1 MNKNAIK
8 KFAIDARNKLIA
20 SVTDKAGMLGITPDN
35 CSEAITKGADFEVYK
50 TAAGTEVTLNKKQ
63 CEQRRKL
70 VAKIYEK
77 GFESVVEEVAYTWF
91 NRICAIRFME
101 VNDYMYPVRVRV
113 LSSEKEGKNEPDVVT
128 MAPEIDW
135 DFTDKEREEIIDAKM
150 NNRLDDL
157 FRMLFIKQCN
167 LLHEVLPGLFEE
179 TEDYTEMLLNISFT
193 NEDDVIRMLV
203 DGINEK
209 DFNITTV
216 DENGEAAGQV
226 EIIGW
231 LYQYYISQKHD
242 EVVNMNKGSIKKEDI
257 PAATQLF
264 TTDWV
269 VRYMVDN
276 SLGRYWIERN
286 PQSKLAEKLEFF
298 ITSKTEDIQYVNEE
312 IEPTDLTFFDPCMG
326 SGHILIYAFDVLM
339 EIYRECGY
347 SDRDAA
353 ISIVENNLFG
363 LDIDK
368 RAYQLAYFAVM
379 MKARSFNRRAMTS
392 GMMNHLSVIEE
403 SDSIQKFTC
412 EGLTNDRELNK
423 IGEYLVDVY
432 RDAKETGALQTVEKK
447 DYESFAEYLMYI
459 ANNVGQIDV
468 FTSDWLNNILP
479 KMFQLTKQ
487 AGIMS
492 NKYDVVS
499 TNPPYMNKLDENLK
513 KFINHKYT
521 EYSGDLFSVFIY
533 RNLEYCKVDGYA
545 SYMTPFVWMFIKTY
559 EHLRNYILDNKFIV
573 SLIQMEYSAYEEATV
588 PICSFVLKNGVENA
602 KTLCIKLSDFK
613 GGMDVQ
619 RQMVLQAISELKCPY
634 FYETSQNIYKL
645 IPGNPIAYWIGEN
658 TASIFK
664 ENKINDIAFA
674 KAGIVTG
681 DDKKFLRIW
690 YEIANEEIDFTC
702 EEYEYNPKVRW
713 VPMNKGGSYRKYYGN
728 YEFVM
733 NIYDL
738 WTDGKTNSSVRR
750 GDTDSYFKE
759 AITWSMVT
767 SNKTSFRYSKNKVF
781 GVASPA
787 IFMKNMDLRILG
799 YLNSK
804 VVEYFNRFLN
814 PTINILTGNILSLP
828 YIEAPDWTLGKVE
841 ECIRISQ
848 EDWDSYETSWDFIRH
863 PLVPSAAIK
872 QEQLTSQFEK
882 SRMKKFGLISW
893 HYENWKNQCEKRFNQ
908 LKSDEVELN
917 SIFID
922 IYGLQDELTPEVEDK
937 DITVRKAD
945 LQRDIYS
952 FVSYAVGCMFGRYS
966 LDEDGLAFAGSEWDN
981 SKYTSFTPDTDN
993 IIPITDEEY
1002 FSDDIVG
1009 RFVEFVKT
1017 AYGADTL
1024 EENLG
1029 FIANAL
1035 GNKGDT
1041 SREVIRNYFLKEFYA
1056 DHLKVY
1062 QKRPIYWLFD
1072 SGKQNGFKALIYM
1085 HRYDADTVGRVR
1097 TDYLHKAQKYV
1108 ETAMQS
1114 AQYTIDNATSASEKS
1129 KATKAV
1135 TKYTKQLAEM
1145 KIYDEA
1151 IAHVANQRIE
1161 IDLDDGVKVNYAKF
1175 QGVEVAQEGK
1185 KALKIDLLAKI

>member
-1 MNKNAIK
+1 
-8 KFAIDARNKLIA
+8 
-20 SVTDKAGMLGITPDN
+20 
-35 CSEAITKGADFEVYK
+35 
-50 TAAGTEVTLNKKQ
+50 
-63 CEQRRKL
+63 
-70 VAKIYEK
+70 
-77 GFESVVEEVAYTWF
+77 
-91 NRICAIRFME
+91 
-101 VNDYMYPVRVRV
+101 
-113 LSSEKEGKNEPDVVT
+113 
-128 MAPEIDW
+128 
-135 DFTDKEREEIIDAKM
+135 
-150 NNRLDDL
+150 
-157 FRMLFIKQCN
+157 
-167 LLHEVLPGLFEE
+167 
-179 TEDYTEMLLNISFT
+179 
-193 NEDDVIRMLV
+193 
-203 DGINEK
+203 
-209 DFNITTV
+209 
-216 DENGEAAGQV
+216 
-226 EIIGW
+226 
-231 LYQYYISQKHD
+231 
-242 EVVNMNKGSIKKEDI
+242 
-257 PAATQLF
+257 
-264 TTDWV
+264 
-269 VRYMVDN
+269 
-276 SLGRYWIERN
+276 
-286 PQSKLAEKLEFF
+286 
-298 ITSKTEDIQYVNEE
+298 
-312 IEPTDLTFFDPCMG
+312 
-326 SGHILIYAFDVLM
+326 
-339 EIYRECGY
+339 
-347 SDRDAA
+347 
-353 ISIVENNLFG
+353 
-363 LDIDK
+363 
-368 RAYQLAYFAVM
+368 
-379 MKARSFNRRAMTS
+379 
-392 GMMNHLSVIEE
+392 
-403 SDSIQKFTC
+403 
-412 EGLTNDRELNK
+412 
-423 IGEYLVDVY
+423 
-432 RDAKETGALQTVEKK
+432 
-447 DYESFAEYLMYI
+447 
-459 ANNVGQIDV
+459 
-468 FTSDWLNNILP
+468 
-479 KMFQLTKQ
+479 
-487 AGIMS
+487 
-492 NKYDVVS
+492 
-499 TNPPYMNKLDENLK
+499 MNKLDENLK
-513 KFINHKYT
+513 KFISHKYT

-588 PICSFVLKNGVENA
+588 PICSFVLKNGVEND

-645 IPGNPIAYWIGEN
+645 IPGNPIAYWISEN

-981 SKYTSFTPDTDN
+981 SKYTSFIPDTDN

-1009 RFVEFVKT
+1009 RFVEFIKT

-1056 DHLKVY
+1056 DHVKVY

-1097 TDYLHKAQKYV
+1097 TDYLHKTQKYV

-1114 AQYTIDNATSASEKS
+1114 AQYTIDNATSASEKL

-1185 KALKIDLLAKI
+1185 KALKVDLLAKI

>member
-1 MNKNAIK
+1 
-8 KFAIDARNKLIA
+8 
-20 SVTDKAGMLGITPDN
+20 
-35 CSEAITKGADFEVYK
+35 
-50 TAAGTEVTLNKKQ
+50 
-63 CEQRRKL
+63 
-70 VAKIYEK
+70 
-77 GFESVVEEVAYTWF
+77 
-91 NRICAIRFME
+91 
-101 VNDYMYPVRVRV
+101 
-113 LSSEKEGKNEPDVVT
+113 
-128 MAPEIDW
+128 
-135 DFTDKEREEIIDAKM
+135 
-150 NNRLDDL
+150 
-157 FRMLFIKQCN
+157 
-167 LLHEVLPGLFEE
+167 
-179 TEDYTEMLLNISFT
+179 
-193 NEDDVIRMLV
+193 
-203 DGINEK
+203 
-209 DFNITTV
+209 
-216 DENGEAAGQV
+216 
-226 EIIGW
+226 
-231 LYQYYISQKHD
+231 
-242 EVVNMNKGSIKKEDI
+242 
-257 PAATQLF
+257 
-264 TTDWV
+264 
-269 VRYMVDN
+269 
-276 SLGRYWIERN
+276 
-286 PQSKLAEKLEFF
+286 
-298 ITSKTEDIQYVNEE
+298 
-312 IEPTDLTFFDPCMG
+312 
-326 SGHILIYAFDVLM
+326 
-339 EIYRECGY
+339 
-347 SDRDAA
+347 
-353 ISIVENNLFG
+353 
-363 LDIDK
+363 
-368 RAYQLAYFAVM
+368 
-379 MKARSFNRRAMTS
+379 
-392 GMMNHLSVIEE
+392 MNHLSVIEE

-468 FTSDWLNNILP
+468 FISDWLNNILP

-513 KFINHKYT
+513 KFISHKYT

-588 PICSFVLKNGVENA
+588 PICSFVLKNGVEND

-645 IPGNPIAYWIGEN
+645 IPGNPIAYWISEN

-981 SKYTSFTPDTDN
+981 SKYTSFIPDTDN

-1009 RFVEFVKT
+1009 RFVEFIKT

-1056 DHLKVY
+1056 DHVKVY

-1097 TDYLHKAQKYV
+1097 TDYLHKTQKYV

-1114 AQYTIDNATSASEKS
+1114 AQYTIDNATSASEKL

-1185 KALKIDLLAKI
+1185 KALKVDLLAKI

>member
-1 MNKNAIK
+1 MRGRLLYLMEAMENKMYSQATIK
-8 KFAIDARNKLIA
+8 RNIIPRNGA
-20 SVTDKAGMLGITPDN
+20 YRIVNRDVHFCTPP
-35 CSEAITKGADFEVYK
+35 CSS
-50 TAAGTEVTLNKKQ
+50 LRSKKH
-63 CEQRRKL
+63 
-70 VAKIYEK
+70 
-77 GFESVVEEVAYTWF
+77 T
-91 NRICAIRFME
+91 
-101 VNDYMYPVRVRV
+101 
-113 LSSEKEGKNEPDVVT
+113 
-128 MAPEIDW
+128 
-135 DFTDKEREEIIDAKM
+135 
-150 NNRLDDL
+150 
-157 FRMLFIKQCN
+157 
-167 LLHEVLPGLFEE
+167 
-179 TEDYTEMLLNISFT
+179 
-193 NEDDVIRMLV
+193 
-203 DGINEK
+203 
-209 DFNITTV
+209 
-216 DENGEAAGQV
+216 
-226 EIIGW
+226 
-231 LYQYYISQKHD
+231 
-242 EVVNMNKGSIKKEDI
+242 
-257 PAATQLF
+257 
-264 TTDWV
+264 
-269 VRYMVDN
+269 
-276 SLGRYWIERN
+276 SLGR
-286 PQSKLAEKLEFF
+286 
-298 ITSKTEDIQYVNEE
+298 ITLDTA
-312 IEPTDLTFFDPCMG
+312 TDPCMG

-392 GMMNHLSVIEE
+392 GIRNHLSVIEE

-432 RDAKETGALQTVEKK
+432 RDAKETGTLQTVEKR

-479 KMFQLTKQ
+479 KMLQLTKQ

-513 KFINHKYT
+513 KFINYKYT

-702 EEYEYNPKVRW
+702 EEYEYNPKIRW
-713 VPMNKGGSYRKYYGN
+713 VSMNKGGSYRKYYGN

-814 PTINILTGNILSLP
+814 PTINILAGNILSLP

-863 PLVPSAAIK
+863 PLVPSVAIK

-882 SRMKKFGLISW
+882 SRMKKLGLISW

-1009 RFVEFVKT
+1009 RFVEFVKIV
-1017 AYGADTL
+1017 YGADTL
-1024 EENLG
+1024 EENLD
-1029 FIANAL
+1029 FIAKAL

-1041 SREVIRNYFLKEFYA
+1041 SREVIRNYFLKDFYT

-1062 QKRPIYWLFD
+1062 QKRPIYWMFD

-1114 AQYTIDNATSASEKS
+1114 TQYTIDNATSASEKS

-1145 KIYDEA
+1145 KVYDEA

-1185 KALKIDLLAKI
+1185 KALKVDLLAKI